1 MKKSLIFILCLL
13 TTATTQIKSAIIR
26 GAVYENKKT
35 GQSILLLGDIH
46 NLEDQNNTQ
55 RNNLIN
61 QLCKLDKKLNITI
74 VEDTQNKNVNKNNFI
89 YLKAMAFLKIFDNKA
104 NLLNDL
110 ESDLTKK
117 SLNVKNIESRYING
131 AICGAPQFIQAYNNL
146 DKNQKN
152 LYLKEFDFFTSLP
165 IKLNQDLLL
174 EIQNNINSLKTQI
187 KELPKLKTIYQKEN
201 YEKIINYFDNTLS
214 EVLEKNYKD
223 HVEKVNTLNPK
234 FLLEEKHG
242 EPLRK
247 ISQMINPI
255 IDAKIIYNI
264 LRNIDKKNI
273 FVCAGIYHTV
283 NVEKFIDKIDY
294 KLKKVIG
301 LNSFDINSNNNEDL
315 IQKIIKLNPRPINI
329 NELFEN

>member
-1 MKKSLIFILCLL
+1 MKKSLVFTLFLL
-13 TTATTQIKSAIIR
+13 TITTQIKSAITR

-46 NLEDQNNTQ
+46 DLEDQKNTQ
-55 RNNLIN
+55 RNNLIE
-61 QLCKLDKKLNITI
+61 QLCKLDKKSNITI
-74 VEDTQNKNVNKNNFI
+74 VEDTQNKNVNKNNSI
-89 YLKAMAFLKIFDNKA
+89 YLKAMAILNNFDCKTNI
-104 NLLNDL
+104 LNSL
-110 ESDLTKK
+110 ESDLIKK

-165 IKLNQDLLL
+165 KKLNQDLLL

-214 EVLEKNYKD
+214 EASKKNYKD
-223 HVEKVNTLNPK
+223 LVEKVNTLDPK

-273 FVCAGIYHTV
+273 FVCAGISHTV

-301 LNSFDINSNNNEDL
+301 LDSVDVDSPNNEDL
-315 IQKIIKLNPRPINI
+315 IQKIIKLNPKPINI